1 MSDRKVM
8 VTRTIT
14 TRRMSALFLNT
25 DDNSTFE
32 KIVDVNAKLSDKGV
46 QKFFKSL
53 ETDNTKFVYVKS
65 EEMIEALYGM
75 TLEKFIEN
83 ADILS
88 KNN

>member
-1 MSDRKVM
+1 MSDRKIM
-8 VTRTIT
+8 VTRTIA
-14 TRRMSALFLNT
+14 TRRMTAVFLNT

-32 KIVDVNAKLSDKGV
+32 KTVEVNSKLSDKGV
-46 QKFFKSL
+46 QKFLKSL
-53 ETDNTKFVYVKS
+53 ETENTKFVYVKS

-88 KNN
+88 QNK

>member
-14 TRRMSALFLNT
+14 TRRMSAVFLNT

-32 KIVDVNAKLSDKGV
+32 KIVDVNSKLSDKGV
-46 QKFFKSL
+46 QKFLKSL

>member
-14 TRRMSALFLNT
+14 TRRMSAVFLNT

-46 QKFFKSL
+46 QKFLKSL

>member
-32 KIVDVNAKLSDKGV
+32 KIVDVNSKLSDKGV
-46 QKFFKSL
+46 QKFLKSL

>member
-14 TRRMSALFLNT
+14 TRRMSAVFLNT
-25 DDNSTFE
+25 DDNLTFE

-46 QKFFKSL
+46 QKFLKSL

>member
-14 TRRMSALFLNT
+14 TRRMSAVFLKT

-32 KIVDVNAKLSDKGV
+32 KIVDVNSKLSDKGV
-46 QKFFKSL
+46 QKFLKSL